1 MLLLSSLCV
10 FLILISQL
18 FQRKAHY
25 IPIAPFHLLFSVVKN
40 LPVNAA
46 AAGLIPGWGRTL
58 GEGNAT
64 LLQHYCLGNPKD
76 RGAWQAMFHRITKSW
91 T

>member
-1 MLLLSSLCV
+1 MLLLSSICV

-18 FQRKAHY
+18 FQKKAHHV
-25 IPIAPFHLLFSVVKN
+25 PVAPFHLLLSVVKN

-46 AAGLIPGWGRTL
+46 ATGLIPGWGRTL

-64 LLQHYCLGNPKD
+64 VLQHYCLGNPKD
-76 RGAWQAMFHRITKSW
+76 RGAWQAP
-91 T
+91 

>member
-18 FQRKAHY
+18 FQKKAH
-25 IPIAPFHLLFSVVKN
+25 IAPFHLLLSVVKN

-46 AAGLIPGWGRTL
+46 ATGLISGWGRIL

-64 LLQHYCLGNPKD
+64 VLQHYCLGNSKD
-76 RGAWQAMFHRITKSW
+76 RGAWQATFHRIDKELDMT
-91 T
+91 